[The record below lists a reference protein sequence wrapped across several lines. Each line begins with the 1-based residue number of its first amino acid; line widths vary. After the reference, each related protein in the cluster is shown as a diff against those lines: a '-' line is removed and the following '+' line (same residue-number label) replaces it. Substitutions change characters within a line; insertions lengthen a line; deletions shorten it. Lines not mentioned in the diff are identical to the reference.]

1 MNVLR
6 RDGSSIVVSETCH
19 VLCIRGIKSKEY
31 LNSNAIKDFLH
42 IGEDPLTCLTSF
54 DSINALHVV
63 KDEIIKKDPEL
74 LISYYESLK
83 PHTYDTQSFIFQD
96 LEIQRIHIPQEECLI
111 DSIPLTFEKQHF
123 GSYCDC
129 DNDEEHSVTVS
140 PIPSLWKE
148 YFPEI
153 ISTNNQCTIQRLS
166 STNHISSHIDSHI
179 FEENIYIVF
188 IENDGVLSLTNNSGV
203 ETRIHV
209 SNHSVI
215 HLRGVY
221 RYIYKFGL
229 FSYEGQPLVTFIFRN
244 TRNDGSIC
252 ECIYPNVCDSR
263 LNATIRLNDKMASK
277 LESTHVHS
285 VYENIAGHFSDTRH
299 KPWPKVMDFL
309 NSCNPYGTL
318 IDVGCGN
325 GKYFGHHPGM
335 LQIGCDY
342 SFGLLQIVKERSFEG
357 VRCDCLKLPFR
368 SNLADAIISIAVIH
382 HLSTWERRRDALAE
396 MIRVLKVGGRVLI
409 YAWAKEQNKN
419 SVSSSY
425 LKKNS
430 LSNPQSCSKNQ
441 VKRCDTK
448 FPLVLPVHKNRTN
461 FLHTDLLVPWK
472 KKTKSEDNQGGEE
485 KTFHRY
491 YHMFQEGEL
500 EELANSIVDLTLDE
514 IYYEQGNWCIVA
526 RKLR

>member
-19 VLCIRGIKSKEY
+19 VLCICGIKSKED

-179 FEENIYIVF
+179 FEENII
-188 IENDGVLSLTNNSGV
+188 
-203 ETRIHV
+203 
-209 SNHSVI
+209 
-215 HLRGVY
+215 
-221 RYIYKFGL
+221 L
-229 FSYEGQPLVTFIFRN
+229 FSSKMTEFYHSQITLELKRVSIYEGQPLVTFIFRN

-325 GKYFGHHPGM
+325 
-335 LQIGCDY
+335 D
-342 SFGLLQIVKERSFEG
+342 S
-357 VRCDCLKLPFR
+357 
-368 SNLADAIISIAVIH
+368 DAIISIAVIH

-396 MIRVLKVGGRVLI
+396 MLRVLKVGGRVLI

-430 LSNPQSCSKNQ
+430 LSDPQSCSKNQ